1 MIDLKVWPAQ
11 VADGNDP
18 TLTPGKGPKGNRMYR
33 LKKVQKY
40 KYSDRYIC
48 RTNKYMCV

>member
-33 LKKVQKY
+33 LKKVLK
-40 KYSDRYIC
+40 I
-48 RTNKYMCV
+48 